1 MQALEKSRNGVKEF
15 PFYGNLMKPRGENQG
30 SGSTAGDLISRSTTH
45 ESLRKFH
52 VFPQHNFS
60 TFNAQCMQIHAA

>member
-1 MQALEKSRNGVKEF
+1 MQGTEKSRNGVKEF
-15 PFYGNLMKPRGENQG
+15 PIYENLMKARGENQG
-30 SGSTAGDLISRSTTH
+30 SGSRAGDLISRSPTR

-60 TFNAQCMQIHAA
+60 TFNTQCMQIYAA

>member
-30 SGSTAGDLISRSTTH
+30 SGSRAGDLI
-45 ESLRKFH
+45 F
-52 VFPQHNFS
+52 Q
-60 TFNAQCMQIHAA
+60 